1 MQNTVFL
8 GGTVLATGDLYTGN
22 HPSFRLSVLSYEQK
36 EAKAEGP
43 VHIKVLSRQ
52 ADKAYFKTISNQE

>member
-1 MQNTVFL
+1 M
-8 GGTVLATGDLYTGN
+8 ATGDLYTGN